1 MNSIR
6 LYAVP
11 LIIAAFSVVVIVL
24 AMQLDK
30 SPPMIVGDSMQPR
43 SFPIFLMVLNLILVA
58 LLVMQLRK
66 NPPAAIQL
74 EPLSTW
80 GSIALFALFY
90 VLTVTVD
97 MFIAIAIVMLLMCW
111 LWGERRW
118 LVAVLL
124 AIVTPLSIFLVFD
137 SVLKIRFPRG
147 LFTNWWYS

>member
-1 MNSIR
+1 MSKAR

-11 LIIAAFSVVVIVL
+11 LIIALFSVVVIVL
-24 AMQLDK
+24 ALQLKK

-43 SFPIFLMVLNLILVA
+43 SFPIFLMVLNLILTGI
-58 LLVMQLRK
+58 LVLQFRK
-66 NPPAAIQL
+66 NPPAEIPL
-74 EPLSTW
+74 EPITTW

-90 VLTVTVD
+90 VVTVTVD
-97 MFIAIAIVMLLMCW
+97 MFIAIAVVMLLMCW

-118 LVAVLL
+118 LIALLL
-124 AIVTPLSIFLVFD
+124 AIVTPLTIFLVFD